1 MTYLF
6 CPKCQL
12 LVAEETVSEVCE
24 DCGGWLV
31 PADTGTPKRKPR
43 RLRLEPVPETLGTG
57 ERSELVESLLG
68 ALAGA
73 FN

>member
-31 PADTGTPKRKPR
+31 PADTRTPKRKPR
-43 RLRLEPVPETLGTG
+43 RLRPEPVPEGNEPR
-57 ERSELVESLLG
+57 ERAELVESLLG